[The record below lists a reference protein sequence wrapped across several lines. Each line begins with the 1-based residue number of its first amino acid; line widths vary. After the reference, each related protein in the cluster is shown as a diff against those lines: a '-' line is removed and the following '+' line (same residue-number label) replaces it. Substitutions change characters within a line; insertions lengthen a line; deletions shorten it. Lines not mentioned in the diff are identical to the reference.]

1 MPKQQYDESSI
12 VILEGLDAVRKRPG
26 MYIGSTDSKG
36 LHHLV
41 WEIVDNAIDE
51 ALNGYGDEITITL
64 EKDGSVTVEDH
75 GRGMPVG
82 KHKSGVSTLQVI
94 FTILHAG
101 GKFTSHGGY
110 TSAGGLH
117 GVGASV
123 VNALCTWCKVM
134 VHDGK
139 DVWSMTFEDGGSKI
153 GKLEKVGKTNH
164 TGSIVSFKPD
174 PSIFKSVHFSYST
187 ICERAQEDAFLLKGL
202 KMIVRDKRKEEREVV
217 YQYEDGLKAFIEEV
231 NQDHTPM
238 HNPISFR
245 GESNQII
252 VEGCFQYTDEYQENI
267 FSFTNMVRTRDGGS
281 HETGAKQA
289 FTKVF
294 NEYARKNGF
303 LKEKDKGFDG
313 NDVREGLTLVINLT
327 IPEDYLQF
335 EGQTKEKLGTPE
347 AKPATETVVSENLRY
362 FLEENKE
369 VANALVRKIIKA
381 AQARNAARKAR
392 ADIRNGKGKNRS
404 ERVLSGK
411 LASAQSKDARRKE
424 LYLVEGDSA
433 GGSAKQGRDSEYQA
447 ILPLRGKVLNT
458 EKASLEAIEKN
469 EELNTIIHAL
479 GAGVGANFTAE
490 DSNYYKVII
499 MTDADDDGA
508 HIQNLLLT
516 FFYRY
521 MRDLI
526 THEMLYIA
534 LPPLY
539 RIAKAGKEYYLYT
552 NEELDEKKA
561 ELKNGYTITRYKG
574 LGEMNA
580 TQLWDTTMNPESRT
594 LLCVTIENAMMA
606 EKRVTELMGDKAELR
621 RNWIEDNVVFT
632 LEDDYKEVNA

>member
-238 HNPISFR
+238 HDPISFR

-335 EGQTKEKLGTPE
+335 EGQTKEKLGTTE

-433 GGSAKQGRDSEYQA
+433 GGSAKQGRDSKYQA

>member
-174 PSIFKSVHFSYST
+174 PSIFKSLHFSYST

-238 HNPISFR
+238 HDPISFR

-335 EGQTKEKLGTPE
+335 EQLPSIQAEKYYTSAAQYDSQYRMLAFFNLG
-347 AKPATETVVSENLRY
+347 ATMIQHKDCMEKGNQYLKKGLKSCTDDFFAVKY
-362 FLEENKE
+362 KE
-369 VANALVRKIIKA
+369 VLFVYEILKENVGDAK
-381 AQARNAARKAR
+381 
-392 ADIRNGKGKNRS
+392 
-404 ERVLSGK
+404 K
-411 LASAQSKDARRKE
+411 LIKE
-424 LYLVEGDSA
+424 LDDSKYIDVF
-433 GGSAKQGRDSEYQA
+433 SMMLNEDYQ
-447 ILPLRGKVLNT
+447 LN
-458 EKASLEAIEKN
+458 
-469 EELNTIIHAL
+469 
-479 GAGVGANFTAE
+479 VG
-490 DSNYYKVII
+490 Y
-499 MTDADDDGA
+499 
-508 HIQNLLLT
+508 QNRL
-516 FFYRY
+516 
-521 MRDLI
+521 
-526 THEMLYIA
+526 
-534 LPPLY
+534 
-539 RIAKAGKEYYLYT
+539 K
-552 NEELDEKKA
+552 
-561 ELKNGYTITRYKG
+561 ELKNDSSLFKFLFIKNCEYLHK
-574 LGEMNA
+574 
-580 TQLWDTTMNPESRT
+580 
-594 LLCVTIENAMMA
+594 
-606 EKRVTELMGDKAELR
+606 
-621 RNWIEDNVVFT
+621 
-632 LEDDYKEVNA
+632 YKEICVANNFI